1 MAVVRLIRRRHLF
14 RQSPTPMTSGGGA
27 VETGQTGRPGRVT
40 LSGDTAD
47 GWAGKHPAAKG
58 PASSS
63 PPTHQTRLKV
73 NPKASGKPCL
83 IYA

>member
-14 RQSPTPMTSGGGA
+14 SSVADAHDERGGGRRDR
-27 VETGQTGRPGRVT
+27 TDRPPWPFT